1 MNKLVLLSFS
11 FLFSFSIFSQSKS
24 LFVNYLIDS
33 QKHNELEYAL
43 TNDTIDLTSDSL
55 AYYRTKLGIL
65 SAKND
70 WIYKNFENSKHLLK
84 KDSSLNQELASY
96 FLSAKD
102 SIRKR
107 WFQEYFVKETDSVSI
122 VYLKLN
128 ASIDY
133 YDSISSKEIPDN
145 LKLPFANYTRFQ
157 HKKPIVSA
165 MLSTFFPGLGKLYNG
180 RKYSFRFIVLTQS
193 IFGLKLME
201 SNYRLGW
208 KHPYTFFTEGIFLL
222 YYGASIVGS
231 YEDCKQVKQE
241 QKQIYIQ
248 HVQNYIRTNSID

>member
-1 MNKLVLLSFS
+1 
-11 FLFSFSIFSQSKS
+11 LFF
-24 LFVNYLIDS
+24 NYLIDN
-33 QKHNELEYAL
+33 QKFNELQYAL
-43 TNDTIDLTSDSL
+43 TNDTTDLPNDSL
-55 AYYRTKLGIL
+55 AFYRTKLGIL

-70 WIYKNFENSKHLLK
+70 WIYKNFENCKHLLK
-84 KDSSLNQELASY
+84 KDSTLNQELASY

-107 WFQEYFVKETDSVSI
+107 WFQEYFEKEKDSVSL

-133 YDSISSKEIPDN
+133 YDSISSNEIPN
-145 LKLPFANYTRFQ
+145 QLKLHFAKYTRFQ

-165 MLSTFFPGLGKLYNG
+165 MLSTLFPGLGKLYNG

-193 IFGLKLME
+193 IFGLKLVE

-248 HVQNYIRTNSID
+248 HVQNYIRTNSAD